1 MEDFY
6 KILHTWKTSIK
17 SYTLGRLV
25 WNFTDLSTKTN
36 NNSDTL
42 YKSPPPLLCN
52 TDVETIAKFAQME
65 FKHGEPERGKTM
77 FENILSNY
85 PKRTD
90 LWSVYVDMVIKTDD
104 IEAVRY
110 I

>member
-1 MEDFY
+1 MEDLY
-6 KILHTWKTSIK
+6 EISLIYLLKLIIILTH
-17 SYTLGRLV
+17 
-25 WNFTDLSTKTN
+25 
-36 NNSDTL
+36 
-42 YKSPPPLLCN
+42 YKSPPLCN